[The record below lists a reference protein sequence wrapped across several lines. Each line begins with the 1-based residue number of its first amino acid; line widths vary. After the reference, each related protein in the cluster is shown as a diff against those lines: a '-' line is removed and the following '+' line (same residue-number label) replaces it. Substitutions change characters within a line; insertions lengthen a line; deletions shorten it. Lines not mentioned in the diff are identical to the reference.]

1 MVLICCRKTTV
12 NLVDIL
18 AVSVYNVHMNTQ
30 KLNDTLQW
38 TGAVAIIAMHILNAA
53 GPEYYPWNIIA
64 AAIGT
69 VAFLA
74 WTIRVRNLPQFT
86 VNVIALAIGF
96 VGLLKAFG

>member
-1 MVLICCRKTTV
+1 
-12 NLVDIL
+12 
-18 AVSVYNVHMNTQ
+18 MNTQ

-38 TGAVAIIAMHILNAA
+38 TGAVAIIAMHVLNAM
-53 GPEYYPWNIIA
+53 GPEAYPYNIIA
-64 AAIGT
+64 AFVGT

-96 VGLLKAFG
+96 VGLWKAFG